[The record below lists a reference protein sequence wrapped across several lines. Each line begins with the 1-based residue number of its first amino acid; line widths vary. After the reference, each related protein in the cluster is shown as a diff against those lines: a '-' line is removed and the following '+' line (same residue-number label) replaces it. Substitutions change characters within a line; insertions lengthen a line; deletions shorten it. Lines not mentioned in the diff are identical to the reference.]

1 MLDIIRS
8 LLDILRMDIFLPS
21 DEALTVSLV
30 VLPGSSMM
38 SVACTVDPLRA
49 ANRRAGKTVFDW
61 TIHTFDGGPA
71 LLSCGLPLTVDSG
84 FDPNARGDIL
94 IFIAGFDSNIHADK
108 TSVTKIAK
116 AASGYAC
123 VGGVEAGSWL
133 LARAGLLNGRSAT
146 THWEDLEDFAQSHPQ
161 IDVIPD
167 RFVIDGKY
175 FTSGGAS
182 PTVDFMLHLFRSRC
196 GIAFAMEVASAFI
209 YDEAHSPTDA
219 QSIVSLGQLHH
230 LEPRIAEAIKMME
243 SHIDEPLSVAEIAR
257 DLDLSVRSLENL
269 FQTTLQVSPGKY
281 YRALRL
287 NIARR
292 LVTETKLSAQEI
304 AIRTGFGSLSAFSR
318 SFRNSFGISPIQAR
332 LSK

>member
-1 MLDIIRS
+1 MT
-8 LLDILRMDIFLPS
+8 IFLPS
-21 DEALTVSLV
+21 DEPLTISLV

-49 ANRRAGKTVFDW
+49 ANRRAGKVIFDW
-61 TIHTFDGGPA
+61 TLHTFDGGPA

-84 FDPNARGDIL
+84 FDPDARGDIL
-94 IFIAGFDSNIHADK
+94 ILIAGFDSDIHADK
-108 TSVTKIAK
+108 TSLRKLSK
-116 AASGYAC
+116 AASRYAC

-133 LARAGLLNGRSAT
+133 LARAGLLSGKSAT
-146 THWEDLEDFAQSHPQ
+146 THWEDLEDFAQTHPE

-175 FTSGGAS
+175 FTTGGAS
-182 PTVDFMLHLFRSRC
+182 PTVDFMLHLFRSRR

-219 QSIVSLGQLHH
+219 QSIVSLGRLHH
-230 LEPRIAEAIKMME
+230 VEPRIVEAVKLME
-243 SHIDEPLSVAEIAR
+243 AHIDEPLSVADIAR
-257 DLDLSVRSLENL
+257 CLVVSVRSLENL

-292 LVTETKLSAQEI
+292 MVTETRLSAQEI
-304 AIRTGFGSLSAFSR
+304 AVRTGFGSLSAFSR
-318 SFRNSFGISPIQAR
+318 SFKNRFGISPIQAR